1 MNDLLKEYVKKLK
14 LGKEFLEEYE
24 DIPFTTKE
32 EYLLKV
38 FESAIK
44 YREIS
49 RKNRLLKQAKF
60 EVYKSLNGYELTNV
74 TIPETINMEGLTEG
88 SFILKKE
95 NLIFYGPVG
104 TGKTHLA
111 VALGIEACNR
121 GKKVRFFKVAS
132 LVNELLEAYEKGE
145 LRRYTTSL
153 NKFDLIIC
161 DEWGYVPI
169 SLKGSELLFQVIA
182 DCYERKSLIITTN
195 LEFGKWISIF
205 MDKKLTSAIIDRIIH
220 HSHLLYF
227 TGDSYRIKNS
237 TINSH
242 TI

>member
-1 MNDLLKEYVKKLK
+1 MRDLLVEYAKKLK
-14 LGKEFLEEYE
+14 LGREFLEDFE

-38 FESAIK
+38 FETAVGYQRIN
-44 YREIS
+44 

-60 EVYKSLNGYELTNV
+60 EVYKSLEGYDLSN
-74 TIPETINMEGLTEG
+74 IQMPETLNLEGLEAG
-88 SFILKKE
+88 EFIDRKE

-111 VALGIEACNR
+111 TAIGIEACNR
-121 GKKVRFFKVAS
+121 GRKVRFFKVS
-132 LVNELLEAYEKGE
+132 TLVNELIEAYEKGE
-145 LRRYTTSL
+145 LRRYTNSL
-153 NKFDLIIC
+153 NKYDMLIC
-161 DEWGYVPI
+161 DEWGYIPI
-169 SLKGSELLFQVIA
+169 SLKGAELLFQVIA

-205 MDKKLTSAIIDRIIH
+205 MDKKLTSAIIDRVIH
-220 HSHLLYF
+220 HGHIIYF

-237 TINSH
+237 TINSV
-242 TI
+242 

>member
-1 MNDLLKEYVKKLK
+1 MRDLLVEYAKKLK
-14 LGKEFLEEYE
+14 LGREFLEDFE

-38 FESAIK
+38 LEAAVGYQQIN
-44 YREIS
+44 

-60 EVYKSLNGYELTNV
+60 EVYKSLEGYDFSNV
-74 TIPETINMEGLTEG
+74 QIPETLNIEGLEAG
-88 SFILKKE
+88 DFIDKRE

-111 VALGIEACNR
+111 TSLGIEACNR
-121 GKKVRFFKVAS
+121 GRKVRFFKVS
-132 LVNELLEAYEKGE
+132 TLVNELIEAYEKGE
-145 LRRYTTSL
+145 LRRYTNSL
-153 NKFDLIIC
+153 NKYDMLIC
-161 DEWGYVPI
+161 DEWGYIPI

-195 LEFGKWISIF
+195 LEFGKWVSIF
-205 MDKKLTSAIIDRIIH
+205 MDKKLTSAIIDRVIH
-220 HSHLLYF
+220 HGHVIYF

-237 TINSH
+237 TINS
-242 TI
+242 I